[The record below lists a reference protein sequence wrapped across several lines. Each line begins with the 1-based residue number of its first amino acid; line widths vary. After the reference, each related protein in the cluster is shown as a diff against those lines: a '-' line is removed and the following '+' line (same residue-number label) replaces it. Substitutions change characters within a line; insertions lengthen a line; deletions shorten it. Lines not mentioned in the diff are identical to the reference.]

1 MPVKSKSQNRLMQAV
16 AHNPA
21 LAKKTG
27 VPVKVAK
34 EFASAQHGKSTK
46 KLPEKVKAKSKK

>member
-1 MPVKSKSQNRLMQAV
+1 MQAV

-34 EFASAQHGKSTK
+34 EFTSVQHGKSTK
-46 KLPEKVKAKSKK
+46 NLPENVKAKTKK